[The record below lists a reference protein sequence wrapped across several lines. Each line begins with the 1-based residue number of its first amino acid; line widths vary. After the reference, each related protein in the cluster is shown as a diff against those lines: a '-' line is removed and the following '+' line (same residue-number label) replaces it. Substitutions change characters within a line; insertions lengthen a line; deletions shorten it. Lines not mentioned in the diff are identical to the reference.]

1 MPSGFSASQC
11 TWSVSNAENPHGWKP
26 N

>member
-11 TWSVSNAENPHGWKP
+11 TWRVSNAENPH
-26 N
+26 